1 MTDETAGEG
10 EETVVL
16 SRRDRRRAGAVAGGA
31 VSGAALSDGTEEQP
45 PADPDEATIVVDRAK
60 PTAKPTPQAA
70 SDAEPASADD
80 PAEPASFDDPAEPDT
95 SSGDPDDDVSDAPD
109 GVGAAEQVDA
119 RADEPDAD
127 PLDEAT
133 VVVDR
138 AAAPKADAPDE
149 ATVVVSRPARRLR
162 RKRVDSADGVD
173 SAHEKTAVARRVE
186 SFAAPTE
193 GPAPAIYKPRPAP
206 LVPVA
211 PPVVVG
217 AAAPTRVEDPG
228 LPSVAKQGQ
237 RWSLLTLAAAAGACV
252 VSVVG
257 LVALGFVVFG

>member
-16 SRRDRRRAGAVAGGA
+16 SRRDRRRAGAV
-31 VSGAALSDGTEEQP
+31 SGAALSEGTEEQG

-60 PTAKPTPQAA
+60 PTANPIPQAA
-70 SDAEPASADD
+70 SDAEPAS
-80 PAEPASFDDPAEPDT
+80 SDDPAEPDT
-95 SSGDPDDDVSDAPD
+95 SSGDPAEPHVSSDEPNDVASDAPD
-109 GVGAAEQVDA
+109 GAGAAEHVDA
-119 RADEPDAD
+119 LGDEPEAD

-138 AAAPKADAPDE
+138 AAPPKADASDE

-173 SAHEKTAVARRVE
+173 SAHEKTAVTRRVE

-237 RWSLLTLAAAAGACV
+237 RWSLLTLAAAAAACV

>member
-16 SRRDRRRAGAVAGGA
+16 SRRDRRRAGAASDAA
-31 VSGAALSDGTEEQP
+31 VSGAAVSEGTEEQP

-80 PAEPASFDDPAEPDT
+80 PAEPDT
-95 SSGDPDDDVSDAPD
+95 SSGDPDDDASDAPD
-109 GVGAAEQVDA
+109 GAGAAEQVDA

-162 RKRVDSADGVD
+162 RKRVDSADTVD
-173 SAHEKTAVARRVE
+173 SAHEKTAVTRRVE